1 MYPILSLYIS
11 QNMAFMVHLS
21 NLYLL
26 SFAKQV
32 VITFT
37 FCFDGKYQQETTG
50 VYNGSHHANRSD
62 IADDKQQSITQS
74 CLCFSLCY
82 ICNIFELCIP
92 VAYMV

>member
-1 MYPILSLYIS
+1 
-11 QNMAFMVHLS
+11 MAFMVHLS
-21 NLYLL
+21 HLYLL

-37 FCFDGKYQQETTG
+37 FCFDGKYQQEKTC
-50 VYNGSHHANRSD
+50 VYKGSHHANRSD
-62 IADDKQQSITQS
+62 TAHDKQQSITQS

-82 ICNIFELCIP
+82 ICNIFELCTR